1 MCVIVYMCDYV
12 CVCMYIYMIVCV
24 IMCMILG
31 VIVIVYDCRCVLVLQ
46 HTLNYPIYTLNY
58 PIYTLNYPTCS
69 NFDPYDDNESTTST
83 ATYTHNT
90 PVKSNIDHGYVY
102 IRCDCIY

>member
-1 MCVIVYMCDYV
+1 MWLYMCDYV
-12 CVCMYIYMIVCV
+12 CDCVYVWLCVCVYVYIYDCMCDYVYVC
-24 IMCMILG
+24 
-31 VIVIVYDCRCVLVLQ
+31 DCRCVLVLQ